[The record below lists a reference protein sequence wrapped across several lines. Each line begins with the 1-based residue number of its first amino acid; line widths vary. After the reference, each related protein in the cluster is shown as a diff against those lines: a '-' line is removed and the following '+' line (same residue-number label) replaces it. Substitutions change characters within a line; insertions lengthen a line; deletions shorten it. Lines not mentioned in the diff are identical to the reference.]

1 MYPRQHYSGWGQAE
15 RPLPH
20 RSKNDPGA
28 HIEWKSIRQFLEGC
42 RQRGTSELT
51 VARYGKQL
59 EALYDYLPMEK
70 TIRYGTL
77 AKWRDSLLA
86 NGYVGGTVNSYLS
99 VANMYLDFIG
109 YREYQ
114 MAERLNRTTEAQPE
128 LSRAEYLHLLQAAR
142 KLGKE
147 RDYLMI
153 KLFGTVELSVREL
166 PNLTVEAAK
175 AGKLI
180 IDLNRSKRIVRLPE
194 ILQKELLEF
203 AKRKGYESGPIF
215 QTRDG
220 RPMNRTYI
228 TRMIR
233 AICPAAGVPEGK
245 GNTRC
250 LQKLYH
256 STQANLESN
265 ISLLI
270 DQAHNQLLEQE
281 QLSIGWKD
289 AANAAN

>member
-1 MYPRQHYSGWGQAE
+1 MYPRQHYSGWGQVE
-15 RPLPH
+15 RPIPH
-20 RSKNDPGA
+20 RSEDDPGA
-28 HIEWKSIRQFLEGC
+28 HVERKSIKQFLEGC

-59 EALYDYLPMEK
+59 EALYDYLPK
-70 TIRYGTL
+70 DKSIRYETL
-77 AKWRDSLLA
+77 AKWRESLIE
-86 NGYVGGTVNSYLS
+86 NGYASGTVNSYLS

-109 YREYQ
+109 RREYQ
-114 MAERLNRTTEAQPE
+114 MAERLDQTSEAQPE
-128 LSRAEYLHLLQAAR
+128 LSRMEYLQLLQAAH

-166 PNLTVEAAK
+166 PKLTVEAAQ

-180 IDLNRSKRIVRLPE
+180 IDANRSKRIVRLPE
-194 ILQKELLEF
+194 VLQKELLDYTV
-203 AKRKGYESGPIF
+203 RKGYTTGPIF

-220 RPMNRTYI
+220 RPMNRAYI

-233 AICPAAGVPEGK
+233 AICPAAGVAEDK
-245 GNTRC
+245 GSPRC
-250 LQKLYH
+250 LQKLYR
-256 STQANLESN
+256 STRAGLESN

-270 DQAHNQLLEQE
+270 DQAHERLLEQE
-281 QLSIGWKD
+281 QLEIGWD
-289 AANAAN
+289 EAVSG